1 MDSAKQRIR
10 VLVADDSQTA
20 LLSVC
25 KYLEFEGEF
34 EVVGTARDGE
44 ALLEKTKDVC
54 PDLVLSDL
62 SMPRVGG
69 LEAAKELRKLFPRL
83 RILIFSELNGLS
95 LRDECLRSGADGFV
109 RKSDMPEKLM
119 EEVRRFFPKNL
130 QAAGANESRLIRG

>member
-1 MDSAKQRIR
+1 MNSANQRIR
-10 VLVADDSQTA
+10 VLVADDSKTA

-34 EVVGTARDGE
+34 EVVGTAGDGK

-69 LEAAKELRKLFPRL
+69 LEAAKELRKLFPGL

-130 QAAGANESRLIRG
+130 QRMDQTNLG

>member
-1 MDSAKQRIR
+1 MDSSNHRIR

-34 EVVGTARDGE
+34 EVVGTAGDGV
-44 ALLEKTKDVC
+44 ALMDKTKDVR

-69 LEAAKELRKLFPRL
+69 LEAARELRKLFPRM

-130 QAAGANESRLIRG
+130 QRMDQTNPG

>member
-1 MDSAKQRIR
+1 MDSANQRIR

-34 EVVGTARDGE
+34 EVVGTARDGV
-44 ALLEKTKDVC
+44 ALVDKTKDVC

-119 EEVRRFFPKNL
+119 EEVRRFFPKN
-130 QAAGANESRLIRG
+130 

>member
-1 MDSAKQRIR
+1 MDSTNQRIR

-34 EVVGTARDGE
+34 EVVGTARDGM
-44 ALLEKTKDVC
+44 ALLDKTKDVR

-69 LEAAKELRKLFPRL
+69 LEAAKELRKLFPGL

-130 QAAGANESRLIRG
+130 QPMDQTNVG

>member
-1 MDSAKQRIR
+1 MDSANQRIR
-10 VLVADDSQTA
+10 VMVADDSQTA

-34 EVVGTARDGE
+34 EVVGTAGDGM
-44 ALLEKTKDVC
+44 ALVDKTKDVR

-69 LEAAKELRKLFPRL
+69 LEAARELRKLFPRL

-130 QAAGANESRLIRG
+130 QRMDQTNPG